1 MRIPFG
7 QGRAAAIAGIIIM
20 ALMIEG
26 AIAVVIDDA
35 WLWGLLALFIVCLFS
50 GSRGRLSW
58 SSGRRPWQELWWW
71 EDFFGTKESN
81 SSDEQSVLPLATVA
95 YKDVQPIPLTPA
107 PPRRTIA
114 AVLTTPCLWRTPP
127 PTVGGFSTPALR
139 RESANTRP
147 FGEISGPDLLPVVSS
162 RHQRRSLASRRE

>member
-1 MRIPFG
+1 MSIPFG

-26 AIAVVIDDA
+26 TIAVVVDDA

-58 SSGRRPWQELWWW
+58 SRCRRPWRELWWW

-81 SSDEQSVLPLATVA
+81 SSDE
-95 YKDVQPIPLTPA
+95 
-107 PPRRTIA
+107 
-114 AVLTTPCLWRTPP
+114 
-127 PTVGGFSTPALR
+127 
-139 RESANTRP
+139 
-147 FGEISGPDLLPVVSS
+147 
-162 RHQRRSLASRRE
+162 

>member
-1 MRIPFG
+1 MGSPLLAVTAFALLYNGRDSGEGSLTMRIPFG

-50 GSRGRLSW
+50 GSRGR
-58 SSGRRPWQELWWW
+58 RPWREVWWW

-81 SSDEQSVLPLATVA
+81 SSDE
-95 YKDVQPIPLTPA
+95 
-107 PPRRTIA
+107 
-114 AVLTTPCLWRTPP
+114 
-127 PTVGGFSTPALR
+127 
-139 RESANTRP
+139 
-147 FGEISGPDLLPVVSS
+147 
-162 RHQRRSLASRRE
+162 